1 MRLALRQLTVD
12 QLHVLSLTLTEVVT
26 TYLTFRFEFGLLT
39 LNFKR
44 FPTTRQQPFGL
55 GKSPIRQVICSLSLS
70 WGVIRFLWFP
80 FPTRGLSLP
89 CGESY

>member
-55 GKSPIRQVICSLSLS
+55 GKSPIRQVIISLSLS
-70 WGVIRFLWFP
+70 
-80 FPTRGLSLP
+80 
-89 CGESY
+89 